1 MITLGHFK
9 PEPGA
14 RPPGGS
20 RRARGGLLLPPIL
33 LLIALMLAA
42 MAYVVYVL
50 WPRWP
55 GAPVALDAP
64 EIPITIAGVAFNV
77 PPAAI
82 RMPVQRRPGAH
93 ERIDLAFM
101 WPSLKPADTAKPPAP
116 QASPAGTLL
125 TLDRIFMTIAGAGD
139 AMEPGERV
147 RTIYPRYA
155 AAEPVSGPTGLAVLA
170 VREGTPYQG
179 EDLIYDATTPEAPG
193 WLHAWGGRRP
203 ALSLRT
209 ACRGRGRRRGA
220 LPARLARRLA
230 VGGRQYRSADQR
242 PAAGRPARPDPQPL
256 SGRAGLSPDR
266 WRGSPSGNCRS
277 ARCPHHRQR
286 GRRRTPRR

>member
-1 MITLGHFK
+1 VITLGHFK
-9 PEPGA
+9 PEPGG

-20 RRARGGLLLPPIL
+20 RRARGGLLLPPLL
-33 LLIALMLAA
+33 LLIALMLVA

-101 WPSLKPADTAKPPAP
+101 WPSLKPADTGKPAAP
-116 QASPAGTLL
+116 PASPAGTAL

-170 VREGTPYQG
+170 FREGTPYQG
-179 EDLIYDATTPEAPG
+179 EDLIYDATTPESFLVRCTRNGAGATPG
-193 WLHAWGGRRP
+193 TCLYERRVEDAADIVVRFPRDWLEDWQLVAGNIDRLISGLRP
-203 ALSLRT
+203 
-209 ACRGRGRRRGA
+209 GA
-220 LPARLARRLA
+220 LPAPTRN
-230 VGGRQYRSADQR
+230 
-242 PAAGRPARPDPQPL
+242 P
-256 SGRAGLSPDR
+256 
-266 WRGSPSGNCRS
+266 
-277 ARCPHHRQR
+277 
-286 GRRRTPRR
+286 